1 MKQKELNIQFTLKK
15 DTKQWLYDKNYII
28 SVNCI
33 KNNLVIDLYDTQIF
47 KRVLTLKYD
56 EEKYPTLITQNNIH
70 EKTHLS
76 PYDNFKLFHSNQKLY
91 LFGYTEHIFNCVLS
105 KPTELGIFEMNIE
118 DKTLYKKRS
127 FVKYINFIDNEKD
140 NKIYFL
146 LNDGIMIYDFSTN
159 NQNRIVFKYPGPYKK
174 LILVE
179 DYIVILSME
188 IFFYK
193 SNHKLFISIF
203 DKNLQS
209 LRPYNNNIIVL
220 DNYFEY
226 EYNTVDY
233 FIPIS
238 ERRFLLET
246 EYNNINI
253 AEFGIKGRENLLK
266 SCKEKE
272 GDYGEI
278 EYEFNNHNEEDGQIP
293 LLNDEV
299 DIGNE
304 DLIDYVFKKHVI
316 SIKEEVKNFYPYF
329 QCYFLNNDVLGI
341 VGKDVYIYNI
351 SSLKPIIQ
359 LKLPFNAFEK
369 HLAIIK
375 YQKENDKYK
384 LYLGNKNEMIL
395 FTSS

>member
-1 MKQKELNIQFTLKK
+1 MKQKELNIQFTFKK
-15 DTKQWLYDKNYII
+15 DTKQWLYYKNYIF

-33 KNNLVIDLYDTQIF
+33 KNNLVIDLYETQKF

-56 EEKYPTLITQNNIH
+56 EEKNPALKTQNNID
-70 EKTHLS
+70 ENTHLS
-76 PYDNFKLFHSNQKLY
+76 RYDNFKLFHSNQKLY
-91 LFGYTEHIFNCVLS
+91 LFGYTEHIFDCVLS

-118 DKTLYKKRS
+118 DKTLDKKRT
-127 FVKYINFIDNEKD
+127 FINYINFIDNEKD
-140 NKIYFL
+140 NKIFFL

-179 DYIVILSME
+179 DYIVILSMD
-188 IFFYK
+188 IFLYK

-226 EYNTVDY
+226 EYNTIDY

-238 ERRFLLET
+238 ERLFLLET
-246 EYNNINI
+246 GSNNINI
-253 AEFGIKGRENLLK
+253 GEFGIKGRENLLK

-272 GDYGEI
+272 GDNGEI
-278 EYEFNNHNEEDGQIP
+278 EYEFNNHNEDGHIP
-293 LLNDEV
+293 LLNDKIN
-299 DIGNE
+299 IGTE
-304 DLIDYVFKKHVI
+304 DLIDYVFKKHEI
-316 SIKEEVKNFYPYF
+316 CIKEEVKNNYPYF

-351 SSLKPIIQ
+351 SSLKPIIK
-359 LKLPFNAFEK
+359 LKLPFNAFEQ
-369 HLAIIK
+369 HLSIIK
-375 YQKENDKYK
+375 YQEENDTYK
-384 LYLGNKNEMIL
+384 LYLGNKNGMIL
-395 FTSS
+395 LTSS